1 MRLETSKSR
10 LNIQWTKGP
19 SANRRHRGTGTDS
32 VTPWS
37 TMTETLAGMAR
48 RSGNKPLM
56 FWRDSDKRDPKVV
69 KLLAA
74 ALKSERF
81 QLASQWFY
89 CVKVGDEVLQTNHPL
104 NSLFVGRRPAA
115 LVLLSADTKKR
126 VSFLGT
132 KQQRVKWTP
141 IASVLKASYKKNP
154 TNAVKALHKLLYKF
168 DALDSKK
175 RELASQLARAEKK
188 NNKYKAASVQK
199 KMLLAKKDRTEV
211 LAEEEKLR
219 KLVLR
224 ASSDE

>member
-1 MRLETSKSR
+1 MPRPLER
-10 LNIQWTKGP
+10 P
-19 SANRRHRGTGTDS
+19 
-32 VTPWS
+32 
-37 TMTETLAGMAR
+37 TE
-48 RSGNKPLM
+48 
-56 FWRDSDKRDPKVV
+56 
-69 KLLAA
+69 LLAVGFGSEHRFDSNVVALAVFSTALALLLAYSSFRLARFKQRA
-74 ALKSERF
+74 ASSIEEAER
-81 QLASQWFY
+81 LATLLEHS
-89 CVKVGDEVLQTNHPL
+89 
-104 NSLFVGRRPAA
+104 PAA

-175 RELASQLARAEKK
+175 GELASQLARAEKK
-188 NNKYKAASVQK
+188 NNKYKAARVQK